1 MINLRY
7 TIRPPTDVW
16 EIYYDHKL
24 RLYKLFLHAI
34 RKLKDYTILSSTF
47 IRQNNTLISF
57 FDLLYLH
64 DLNSLRTQKDVDNKL
79 GVALQLIRI
88 IMVHIYLHF
97 VKSDK
102 NVTFWKQIKSN
113 CNFINVHLC
122 FNNDDVSCYRLITI
136 WIAIS
141 CDHQCV

>member
-34 RKLKDYTILSSTF
+34 RKLKDYTILSCTF

-57 FDLLYLH
+57 FDLLYLQ
-64 DLNSLRTQKDVDNKL
+64 DFNSWRMQNVSDCLAIDNDIYGTHLFTFCKKWQKRHVL
-79 GVALQLIRI
+79 
-88 IMVHIYLHF
+88 
-97 VKSDK
+97 
-102 NVTFWKQIKSN
+102 KQIKSD
-113 CNFINVHLC
+113 CNFINVHLY

-141 CDHQCV
+141 CDHQSV

>member
-57 FDLLYLH
+57 FDLLYLQ
-64 DLNSLRTQKDVDNKL
+64 DFNSWRKQFVCCNSDCCNFQNQYHEIVNNKL
-79 GVALQLIRI
+79 GIALQLIMI
-88 IMVHIYLHF
+88 FMVHIHSHI
-97 VKSDK
+97 VKNDK
-102 NVTFWKQIKSN
+102 NVIFSN
-113 CNFINVHLC
+113 KWNL
-122 FNNDDVSCYRLITI
+122 
-136 WIAIS
+136 IAIL
-141 CDHQCV
+141 